1 MFEKLGKWAVIDI
14 ETSGLDSQEDQ
25 IIDIGFLQFEGTQLV
40 KKFTSLVRF
49 PPEDEYF
56 ESPPKLSQFIQ
67 KLTGIKEK
75 QLLRAPTWNEVRL
88 ELQELYGHHL
98 IAHNASFE
106 QSFLEGEFDVIDDG
120 SARETYEDSLFYL
133 SLLFPHRSTLKLEE
147 FICDWDLA
155 EKETHRGLEDSVDL
169 LKVLL
174 LGTWA
179 IRQRGQVY
187 GQYKMFL
194 ERYELKSWWYAQFFC
209 LSEKE
214 LKEIAS
220 SIEFDLIATYESIP
234 PEKFFPTM
242 NETIQS
248 STEKLFP
255 LEFSGKNIE
264 SLLKKEEKVKERI
277 PFYKYYEQRY

>member
-1 MFEKLGKWAVIDI
+1 MFGNVNMFEKLRKWAVIDI

-106 QSFLEGEFDVIDDG
+106 QSFLEGDFDVIDDG

-133 SLLFPHRSTLKLEE
+133 SLLF
-147 FICDWDLA
+147 F
-155 EKETHRGLEDSVDL
+155 V
-169 LKVLL
+169 V
-174 LGTWA
+174 
-179 IRQRGQVY
+179 
-187 GQYKMFL
+187 
-194 ERYELKSWWYAQFFC
+194 
-209 LSEKE
+209 
-214 LKEIAS
+214 
-220 SIEFDLIATYESIP
+220 
-234 PEKFFPTM
+234 
-242 NETIQS
+242 
-248 STEKLFP
+248 
-255 LEFSGKNIE
+255 
-264 SLLKKEEKVKERI
+264 
-277 PFYKYYEQRY
+277 